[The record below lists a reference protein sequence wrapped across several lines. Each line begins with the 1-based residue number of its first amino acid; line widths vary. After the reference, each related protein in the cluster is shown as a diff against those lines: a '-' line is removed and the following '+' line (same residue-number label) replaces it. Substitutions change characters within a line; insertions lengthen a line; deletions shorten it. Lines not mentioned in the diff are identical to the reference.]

1 MMSEQAA
8 DERTEP
14 VEGTERVRDY
24 ICRCEEIP
32 RSAVREA
39 IREGNVTLNDVKRR
53 TRAGMGVC
61 QGIFCL
67 RAIGMMIEA
76 ESGVAAESLEP
87 MTARP
92 PARLVTLGSLAAL
105 DPESGT
111 GP

>member
-1 MMSEQAA
+1 MERDTA
-8 DERTEP
+8 DERTDTMDA
-14 VEGTERVRDY
+14 TERVRDY
-24 ICRCEEIP
+24 ICRCEEIS
-32 RSAVREA
+32 RADVAEA

-67 RAIGMMIEA
+67 RAVGLMIEA
-76 ESGVAAESLEP
+76 QTGTPANSLEP

-105 DPESGT
+105 NPET

>member
-1 MMSEQAA
+1 MIDLESGDDSTGAM
-8 DERTEP
+8 D
-14 VEGTERVRDY
+14 GTERIRDY

-32 RSAVREA
+32 RSEVKKA

-67 RAIGMMIEA
+67 RAVGMMIEA
-76 ESGVAAESLEP
+76 ETGTMADSLEP

-105 DPESGT
+105 NPET